1 MKIIRPQQTAEKC
14 GIALSTLWAWA
25 EGKPDF
31 PKPVQ
36 LSGNVSGFIEE
47 EVETYLERKVAES
60 RAEPTKRETAGS
72 RCQEVGAGQTATRNP
87 CCWGCAMNARADALG
102 DDLLK
107 VEETGADHAP
117 A

>member
-60 RAEPTKRETAGS
+60 RAEPTKRETAVVAAKKSALVRRQRATLAAG
-72 RCQEVGAGQTATRNP
+72 GA
-87 CCWGCAMNARADALG
+87 
-102 DDLLK
+102 
-107 VEETGADHAP
+107 H
-117 A
+117 

>member
-36 LSGNVSGFIEE
+36 LSEE

-60 RAEPTKRETAGS
+60 RAEPTKRETAVVAAKKSALVRRQRATLAAG
-72 RCQEVGAGQTATRNP
+72 GA
-87 CCWGCAMNARADALG
+87 
-102 DDLLK
+102 
-107 VEETGADHAP
+107 
-117 A
+117 